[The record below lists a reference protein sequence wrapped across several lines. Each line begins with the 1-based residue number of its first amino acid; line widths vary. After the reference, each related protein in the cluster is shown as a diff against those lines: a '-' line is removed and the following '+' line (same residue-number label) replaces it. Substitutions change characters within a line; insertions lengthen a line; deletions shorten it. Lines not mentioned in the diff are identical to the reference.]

1 MRNSALWMIL
11 HKMRTPFL
19 VIIISYTI
27 SITGLLLIEGMD
39 ANGNAYQMTIFD
51 AFYFVTY
58 TATTIGFGET
68 PFEFTYAQRLWVS
81 AMIYLSVISWFYAV
95 GTLVSLL
102 QDKLFLSQIAQNK
115 FKRQV
120 NNIKESFVIILGY
133 NYTTS
138 EIIKI
143 INDSDISLAKAS
155 DAIILGFNVRAVST
169 LKETEIDEV
178 NIKYYSIIYNLVED
192 IEKCIKGLYDPETKE
207 KMLGKVEIRKVFN
220 VSKHGKIAGCYVQS
234 GVARRNSNC
243 RIIRDSV
250 VIAESKIKVLKRFKD
265 DAKEVTTAMECGI
278 SFDNFADFKEK
289 DLIEIYELIK
299 VDE

>member
-143 INDSDISLAKAS
+143 INDSDIRVVVVESDQQRVDSLMLENFTPNVPALKANS
-155 DAIILGFNVRAVST
+155 YDAHTLEIGRAS
-169 LKETEIDEV
+169 
-178 NIKYYSIIYNLVED
+178 
-192 IEKCIKGLYDPETKE
+192 
-207 KMLGKVEIRKVFN
+207 
-220 VSKHGKIAGCYVQS
+220 
-234 GVARRNSNC
+234 C
-243 RIIRDSV
+243 RERV
-250 VIAESKIKVLKRFKD
+250 
-265 DAKEVTTAMECGI
+265 
-278 SFDNFADFKEK
+278 
-289 DLIEIYELIK
+289 
-299 VDE
+299 